1 MQIDYIMG
9 RNNSNKKNR
18 QRMQF
23 ARVKA
28 IANNPHIPNK
38 KKEIVN
44 MTTKTSDRCAL
55 NNPEFQERHNQA
67 MVVAEL

>member
-1 MQIDYIMG
+1 MG
-9 RNNSNKKNR
+9 RNNSSKKNLKK
-18 QRMQF
+18 MQF

-28 IANNPHIPNK
+28 IENNPHIRNK

-44 MTTKTSDRCAL
+44 MATKTSDRCAL

-67 MVVAEL
+67 MIVADL